1 MGEAAERQKAYADWQ
16 KAQAERERT
25 HAEWQKGY
33 EEWQKANAE
42 WQKADA
48 QWKEDYADWQKAD
61 AEWQKGYE
69 EWQKKNEAGAATPS
83 GAAVVMDVPDSTAMP
98 GAVCPLPIMHHDQ
111 IVLGHGSG
119 GKLSA
124 ELLESIFLPAFSN
137 PTLDKLD
144 DQAVLQIGSARLAFT
159 TDSFVVTP
167 IFFPGGDIGRL
178 AINGTVNDLAMSGA
192 RPLYVAAAF
201 ILEEGL
207 STDELRR
214 IVQSMREAAKDAG
227 VQLVTGD
234 TKVVNRGKG
243 DKIFI
248 STTGIGVVERAV
260 NISADRA
267 QPGDQII
274 LSGYIGDH
282 GMAIL
287 SQRENLEFEGVIES
301 DCAALHT
308 LVDDM
313 LDVCLDVR
321 CLRDPTRG
329 GVATVLNEIAG
340 RSKVGMVLRETEIP
354 VRDTVRGACE
364 ILGLD
369 PLYVANEGKLIAIVP
384 PNSATAI
391 LERMRQHPLGRDA
404 RMVGEVVAEHS
415 GMVLMATE
423 IGGTRVVDTLF
434 GEQLPRIC

>member
-1 MGEAAERQKAYADWQ
+1 MSE
-16 KAQAERERT
+16 
-25 HAEWQKGY
+25 
-33 EEWQKANAE
+33 
-42 WQKADA
+42 
-48 QWKEDYADWQKAD
+48 
-61 AEWQKGYE
+61 
-69 EWQKKNEAGAATPS
+69 
-83 GAAVVMDVPDSTAMP
+83 AVVKAPIREPEEPTALP
-98 GAVCPLPIMHHDQ
+98 GGTCPLPLTHHEQ

-124 ELLESIFLPAFSN
+124 ELLERVFLPAFTN

-144 DQAVLQIGSARLAFT
+144 DQAVLQVGNSRLAFT

-192 RPLYVAAAF
+192 RPLYLAAAF

-207 STDELRR
+207 STEELRR
-214 IVQSMREAAKDAG
+214 IVQSMSEAARDAG

-234 TKVVNRGKG
+234 TKVVNKGKG

-248 STTGIGVVERAV
+248 STTGIGVIERPV

-267 QPGDQII
+267 RPGDRII

-301 DCAALHT
+301 DCAALHL
-308 LVDDM
+308 LVGDM
-313 LDVCLDVR
+313 LDVCADIRV
-321 CLRDPTRG
+321 LRDPTRG
-329 GVATVLNEIAG
+329 GVATVLNEIAA
-340 RSKVGMVLRETEIP
+340 RSNAGMQLRELDIP
-354 VRDTVRGACE
+354 VRETVRGACE
-364 ILGLD
+364 LLGLD
-369 PLYVANEGKLIAIVP
+369 PMYVANEGKLVAIVP
-384 PNSATAI
+384 HDAADAI
-391 LERMRQHPLGRDA
+391 VDRMHQNPLGRDA
-404 RMVGEVVAEHS
+404 RIIGQVVADHP
-415 GMVLMATE
+415 GMVLMETE

>member
-1 MGEAAERQKAYADWQ
+1 
-16 KAQAERERT
+16 
-25 HAEWQKGY
+25 
-33 EEWQKANAE
+33 
-42 WQKADA
+42 
-48 QWKEDYADWQKAD
+48 
-61 AEWQKGYE
+61 
-69 EWQKKNEAGAATPS
+69 
-83 GAAVVMDVPDSTAMP
+83 V
-98 GAVCPLPIMHHDQ
+98 
-111 IVLGHGSG
+111 
-119 GKLSA
+119 
-124 ELLESIFLPAFSN
+124 FLPAFSN

-144 DQAVLQIGSARLAFT
+144 DQAVLQINGSRLAFT
-159 TDSFVVTP
+159 TDAFVVTP
-167 IFFPGGDIGRL
+167 LFFPGGDIGRL

-192 RPLYVAAAF
+192 RPLYLAAAF

-207 STDELRR
+207 LTDELHR
-214 IVQSMREAAKDAG
+214 IVHSMSEAARDAG
-227 VQLVTGD
+227 VQLVAGD

-248 STTGIGVVERAV
+248 STTGIGVIERPV

-267 QPGDQII
+267 TPGDKII

-301 DCAALHT
+301 DCAALHE

-313 LDVCLDVR
+313 LDVSLEVH

-329 GVATVLNEIAG
+329 GVATVLNEIAQ
-340 RSKVGMVLRETEIP
+340 RSKVGMLLRETEIP

-384 PNSATAI
+384 SQDADAIMECIRENS
-391 LERMRQHPLGRDA
+391 LGRDA
-404 RMVGEVVAEHS
+404 RVIGEVVAEHP
-415 GMVLMATE
+415 GMVLMQTE

>member
-1 MGEAAERQKAYADWQ
+1 MSEAAAKRPPV
-16 KAQAERERT
+16 
-25 HAEWQKGY
+25 
-33 EEWQKANAE
+33 
-42 WQKADA
+42 
-48 QWKEDYADWQKAD
+48 KE
-61 AEWQKGYE
+61 
-69 EWQKKNEAGAATPS
+69 EAGSTSLP
-83 GAAVVMDVPDSTAMP
+83 GAA
-98 GAVCPLPIMHHDQ
+98 CPLPITSHEQ

-124 ELLESIFLPAFSN
+124 QLLEQVFLPAFKN
-137 PTLDKLD
+137 PLLEKLD
-144 DQAVLQIGSARLAFT
+144 DQAVFQINGCRLAFT

-167 IFFPGGDIGRL
+167 LFFPGGDIGHL
-178 AINGTVNDLAMSGA
+178 AVNGTVNDLAMSGA
-192 RPLYVAAAF
+192 RPLYLSAAF

-207 STDELRR
+207 ETADLVRVVS
-214 IVQSMREAAKDAG
+214 SMSEAARNAS
-227 VQLVTGD
+227 VQLVAGD

-243 DKIFI
+243 DKLFI
-248 STTGIGVVERAV
+248 TTTGIGIVEKPV

-267 QPGDQII
+267 QPGDKII

-301 DCAALHT
+301 DCAALHD
-308 LVDDM
+308 LVAAM
-313 LDVCLDVR
+313 LDVSTDIH
-321 CLRDPTRG
+321 CLRDATRG

-340 RSKVGMVLRETEIP
+340 RSRVGMLLSETQIP

-384 PNSATAI
+384 NKVADAI
-391 LERMRQHPLGRDA
+391 VDRMRRHPLGADA
-404 RMVGEVVAEHS
+404 RIIGEIIADHV
-415 GMVLMATE
+415 GMVLMRTE
-423 IGGTRVVDTLF
+423 IGGTRIVDTLF

>member
-1 MGEAAERQKAYADWQ
+1 MSDSPATKLRPTDDSEPQ
-16 KAQAERERT
+16 
-25 HAEWQKGY
+25 
-33 EEWQKANAE
+33 NLP
-42 WQKADA
+42 
-48 QWKEDYADWQKAD
+48 
-61 AEWQKGYE
+61 
-69 EWQKKNEAGAATPS
+69 GAA
-83 GAAVVMDVPDSTAMP
+83 
-98 GAVCPLPIMHHDQ
+98 CPLPIVDHAQ

-119 GKLSA
+119 GKLTA
-124 ELLESIFLPAFSN
+124 QLIDTVFLPAFSN
-137 PTLDKLD
+137 PVLNKLD
-144 DQAVLQIGSARLAFT
+144 DQAILQINGSRLAFT

-192 RPLYVAAAF
+192 RPLYLSAAF

-207 STDELRR
+207 ATADLRR
-214 IVQSMREAAKDAG
+214 VVASMSDAARESG

-243 DKIFI
+243 DQVFI
-248 STTGIGVVERAV
+248 TTTGIGVVEKPV

-267 QPGDQII
+267 QPGDKII

-287 SQRENLEFEGVIES
+287 SQRENLQFEGVIES
-301 DCAALHT
+301 DCAALHG
-308 LVDDM
+308 LVADM
-313 LDVCLDVR
+313 IEVSTDIH
-321 CLRDPTRG
+321 CLRDATRG

-340 RSKVGMVLRETEIP
+340 HSGVGMLIDERQIP

-369 PLYVANEGKLIAIVP
+369 PLYVANEGKLVAIVAP
-384 PNSATAI
+384 GAANDI
-391 LERMRQHPLGRDA
+391 LLRMQQNRLGRDS
-404 RMVGEVVAEHS
+404 RLIGEVTTDNS
-415 GMVLMATE
+415 GMVLMTTE
-423 IGGTRVVDTLF
+423 IGGTRMLDTLF